1 MKRFYEVTAL
11 VGTLLMSAGL
21 VACGTKAEN
30 VTRTDMGQAEST
42 TVMKIQLADEDLA
55 ETTETIA
62 SETVAVTETLATETD
77 DTAETDENAET
88 TAVVVTTPAPV
99 ATTAKATTA
108 KPVAT
113 TAKPVATTPKTPTT
127 QQPAVTQQPD
137 SQPDPPAPEPEP
149 EPAPAPD
156 PVNDIPPEPEPLD
169 EPLPTVPPAV
179 AVTGDELTF
188 VYNGQ
193 SLTLKQ
199 SADAF
204 VSANPPAQ
212 EPLEA
217 PSCLGNGTDVNYYY
231 NDFTIYV
238 WKDENGVSQ
247 TIGIQIKGAGAST
260 NRGISVGSTVDDVVA
275 AYGSLY
281 TQQGSYYVYN
291 YDDCSLRFTVSNGT
305 VTEIMYDYPM

>member
-1 MKRFYEVTAL
+1 M
-11 VGTLLMSAGL
+11 
-21 VACGTKAEN
+21 
-30 VTRTDMGQAEST
+30 
-42 TVMKIQLADEDLA
+42 
-55 ETTETIA
+55 
-62 SETVAVTETLATETD
+62 
-77 DTAETDENAET
+77 
-88 TAVVVTTPAPV
+88 
-99 ATTAKATTA
+99 
-108 KPVAT
+108 
-113 TAKPVATTPKTPTT
+113 
-127 QQPAVTQQPD
+127 
-137 SQPDPPAPEPEP
+137 
-149 EPAPAPD
+149 
-156 PVNDIPPEPEPLD
+156 
-169 EPLPTVPPAV
+169 
-179 AVTGDELTF
+179 
-188 VYNGQ
+188 
-193 SLTLKQ
+193 LKQ

-260 NRGISVGSTVDDVVA
+260 NRGISVGSTADDVVA

-291 YDDCSLRFTVSNGT
+291 YNDCSLRFTIDNGT